1 MDPFAGYG
9 NLTGMSLSEEVA
21 HRAKER
27 SKLIIASRK
36 REELMMDYHTRMTS
50 NSFSIEPMESEWAR
64 VAKPMTDE
72 ERFLRRQFLQDQ
84 KISPNEPRF
93 VQEANPRWFMRRAWH
108 NFFNNISKPVEKLTV
123 NFLLFI
129 VRNFICITF

>member
-36 REELMMDYHTRMTS
+36 REELMMDY
-50 NSFSIEPMESEWAR
+50 N
-64 VAKPMTDE
+64 
-72 ERFLRRQFLQDQ
+72 Q
-84 KISPNEPRF
+84 
-93 VQEANPRWFMRRAWH
+93 
-108 NFFNNISKPVEKLTV
+108 
-123 NFLLFI
+123 
-129 VRNFICITF
+129 